1 MSQTD
6 NFTPLQLNALSELTQ
21 QRGFAINAGATALQG
36 TWTPGGYTAGSLVS
50 QTVLARITQ
59 AIPNIYAMAV
69 AGRINPVTYRN
80 LTNISFST
88 CGALANVRPNTF
100 NPTYAGY
107 GSWQGGQIVSRSYP
121 PRGYP
126 QSGEYSYINQTYGSY
141 AYVTGWPG
149 KNSWQQTDDTYMA
162 AVPPASPTAPLNDYD
177 SYVSNGFVSLVARQA
192 YYEMWSGRFDQYN
205 NIVNSFSLTA
215 ANRIQANQQV
225 ASLVNSRSFLSGNFS
240 NNNDLTTNDISGVN
254 QSFRI
259 WGNDLINSGKAIDLS
274 NIHRFGTPSVL
285 LLTLQ
290 RYGAI
295 TPAVGMALQYAGL
308 NSQELN
314 DIFKPTYVPT
324 PTQEKKIYAAFKL
337 VSGDDLYSLQSGVTL
352 QLNCKIP
359 TLTTLADLLDPKHLF
374 PNSYAGLTVPQYRAD
389 TPTSKTYY
397 FIYQNGGVNPQIVP
411 LCGPLLDQLTAV
423 LPTDI
428 AQACSAF
435 SITMQQVKNIM
446 QIDVQKF
453 ALAVVDLE
461 LTTQGLPLTNSTTG
475 TPTNLA
481 AVDNLINQIGMGS
494 GNSGAYRQCDYFG
507 SAAGYPYTGWYS
519 RAYEIIRGLPTT
531 ALQQIYNNLYT
542 ASLTPPPPPPDPM
555 PDPPPD
561 PFDPVLD
568 ALIQSL
574 ISQAN
579 AEIQNIF
586 NSNTGECH
594 QLNYLWN
601 QIGTQL
607 LIEQRAIP
615 VAIPLA
621 DTITDI
627 VDPTDFQSFVKSLPQ
642 YGLDNGPGENAQTL
656 ERISDLTNLGG
667 QSIVAA
673 MREARNADRL
683 GWAGVPPDNDVSG
696 DIDLCSASATASL
709 DGNGRI
715 QSVTMTCKSEGYS
728 VASPPRVSIFPYG
741 YGGELVPVIE
751 DDGSISTL
759 AITKSGVGYPYVTIK
774 IESPQECQAP
784 DRTGNK
790 IPPPGLKQPTFPG
803 PGPFTKF
810 SENPY
815 LPGPIPPL
823 PPPATA
829 SPTIEE
835 TILDVTQCN
844 CDCWNL

>member
-1 MSQTD
+1 MSQTG

-21 QRGFAINAGATALQG
+21 QRGFAINAGASALQG
-36 TWTPGGYTAGSLVS
+36 TWTPAGYVAGSLVN

-59 AIPNIYAMAV
+59 AIPNIYQMAV

-107 GSWQGGQIVSRSYP
+107 GSWSGGQIVSKSYP

-126 QSGEYSYINQTYGSY
+126 QNSEYSYINQTYGSY
-141 AYVTGWPG
+141 AYITGWPG
-149 KNSWQQTDDTYMA
+149 KNSWQQTDDTYIA
-162 AVPPASPTAPLNDYD
+162 AVPPATPTSPLNSYD
-177 SYVSNGFVSLVARQA
+177 SYVSTGFVSLVARQA

-205 NIVNSFSLTA
+205 NIVTAFSLTA
-215 ANRIQANQQV
+215 ANRTQANQQI
-225 ASLVNSRSFLSGNFS
+225 ASLVNSKSFLSGNFS

-259 WGNDLINSGKAIDLS
+259 WGNDLINAGKAIDLS

-290 RYGAI
+290 KYGAI

-314 DIFKPTYVPT
+314 NIFLPTYVPT
-324 PTQEKKIYAAFKL
+324 PTQERKIYDAFKL
-337 VSGDDLYSLQSGVTL
+337 VSGNDLYSLQGGVTL

-359 TLTTLADLLDPKHLF
+359 TLRTLADLLDPKYLF

-389 TPTSKTYY
+389 TPTSKAYY

-435 SITMQQVKNIM
+435 SVSMQQVKNIM

-481 AVDNLINQIGMGS
+481 AVDTLISQVGMGS
-494 GNSGAYRQCDYFG
+494 GNSGAYRQCDYWG
-507 SAAGYPYTGWYS
+507 SAAGFGYDDWYT
-519 RAYEIIRGLPTT
+519 RAYNIIRALPTT
-531 ALQQIYNNLYT
+531 QLQQIYNNLYT

-561 PFDPVLD
+561 PFEPLLD
-568 ALIQSL
+568 AQIQSL
-574 ISQAN
+574 IDQAN

-586 NSNTGECH
+586 NSNTGQCH

-607 LIEQRAIP
+607 TIEQRAIP
-615 VAIPLA
+615 IAIPLA

-627 VDPTDFQSFVKSLPQ
+627 VDQLDFQSFVRSLPD
-642 YGLDNGPGENAQTL
+642 YGLDNSPGENAQIL

-673 MREARNADRL
+673 MREARNAERL
-683 GWAGVPPDNDVSG
+683 GWAGIPPDNDVS
-696 DIDLCSASATASL
+696 DELDLCCASATATL
-709 DGNGRI
+709 DGVGRI
-715 QSVTMTCKSEGYS
+715 QSITMTNRSDGYS
-728 VASPPRVSIFPYG
+728 IASPPRVSIFPYG
-741 YGGELVPVIE
+741 YGGDLVPVIE
-751 DDGSISTL
+751 EDGSISTL
-759 AITKSGVGYPYVTIK
+759 AIVSSGRGYPYVTIK

-784 DRTGNK
+784 DRTGNTT
-790 IPPPGLKQPTFPG
+790 PPNGFTQPTFPG

-823 PPPATA
+823 PPPASA
-829 SPTIEE
+829 SPTIDQ
-835 TILDVTQCN
+835 TIEDVTVCN